1 MGFYEHQDRAEAA
14 KRPFKLLVV
23 DDEPLMR
30 SALFRTLKQRDHEIT
45 LANDGIDAVA
55 ILERSPPDTFG
66 AAIIDLNMPRM
77 NGHELLGEIK
87 RRCPATQVIILTGTG
102 TIDDA
107 VRAMRAG
114 ADDFLLKPYDPY
126 SLRERVRAAEHVW
139 SVKRMSAVEPNR
151 DRRADAF
158 DRFLGNSPEMR
169 RVQALARRMGDSEA
183 TLLIQGE
190 SGTGKEEFAR
200 AVHRC
205 GKRKS
210 APFVTVDLAS
220 ISPDVI
226 GSELFGHARGAFT
239 GAVEARTGLI
249 RSAGKGTI
257 FFDEIGELPLGL
269 QTTLLRVIQE
279 HKVRPVG
286 SEEIFPVEARVITA
300 TNRDLVE
307 AVHEGRF
314 RKDLYHR
321 LNVVEVTLPPLRERK
336 EDIPELAA
344 HFLDKYIDE
353 RPTIQGFTS
362 EALAL
367 LALHDWP
374 GNVRELENAVLRAV
388 VVGTSELIEVGDLPL
403 QVARSIPAGP
413 IGEALIKAQASSQ
426 ASGNAVGAA
435 AALADC
441 ERDAIAAA
449 LAESHGHRKQAAEIL
464 GIGVATLYRK
474 LKRYEIE

>member
-1 MGFYEHQDRAEAA
+1 
-14 KRPFKLLVV
+14 
-23 DDEPLMR
+23 
-30 SALFRTLKQRDHEIT
+30 
-45 LANDGIDAVA
+45 
-55 ILERSPPDTFG
+55 
-66 AAIIDLNMPRM
+66 
-77 NGHELLGEIK
+77 
-87 RRCPATQVIILTGTG
+87 
-102 TIDDA
+102 
-107 VRAMRAG
+107 
-114 ADDFLLKPYDPY
+114 
-126 SLRERVRAAEHVW
+126 
-139 SVKRMSAVEPNR
+139 
-151 DRRADAF
+151 
-158 DRFLGNSPEMR
+158 
-169 RVQALARRMGDSEA
+169 
-183 TLLIQGE
+183 
-190 SGTGKEEFAR
+190 
-200 AVHRC
+200 
-205 GKRKS
+205 
-210 APFVTVDLAS
+210 VTVDLAS

-353 RPTIQGFTS
+353 RPTLQGFTS

-388 VVGTSELIEVGDLPL
+388 VVGTSDLIEVGDLPL

-449 LAESHGHRKQAAEIL
+449 LAESRGHRKQAAEIL